1 MIEIIPRPW
10 KQLINRV
17 KLHTKQ
23 WTRPT
28 TCAIVAGSLS
38 DLQTAD
44 GLVEIGRWAE
54 NPHNGRSVHTPPSP
68 FWSLTCS
75 VAF

>member
-28 TCAIVAGSLS
+28 TSAIVAGWKFPQKVVPLEAVFILTMSLC
-38 DLQTAD
+38 DMGA
-44 GLVEIGRWAE
+44 
-54 NPHNGRSVHTPPSP
+54 SP
-68 FWSLTCS
+68 KL
-75 VAF
+75 